1 MAEKKETEKVKEH
14 YEWEGLYKRLKDTYF
29 KYRVLI
35 TSIIIPVLVALL
47 TTIPSCYQASEA
59 NKTAKSISNV
69 TNRPYILFE
78 NVRFSNT
85 GKQTTQD
92 KLNIHIDSEFSIYN
106 NGTLP
111 AWIINYDVYI
121 KGKERV
127 IRALFSPEDKPTQ
140 DFTIGK
146 DKSEGR
152 RLWFTLMQG
161 VNEPNGDVVEFENA
175 QYKLALIAT
184 KYRAIGDSG
193 DNNIFT
199 YWEMFRF
206 GAKYGRTIKIQ
217 CGTGEIN
224 NETVKVLFEKQEKR
238 FIKGAQDYGSNTPD
252 TGSTLLAQSG
262 F

>member
-1 MAEKKETEKVKEH
+1 MVDKKETKDANECYK
-14 YEWEGLYKRLKDTYF
+14 WEDVYKRLKDAYF

-47 TTIPSCYQASEA
+47 ATIPSCYQASEA
-59 NKTAKSISNV
+59 NKTARSISSI

-78 NVRFSNT
+78 HVRFSSV
-85 GKQTTQD
+85 GKQIVQD
-92 KLNIHIDSEFSIYN
+92 KLKIHIDSEFSIYN

-111 AWIINYDVYI
+111 AWIIDYDIYI

-146 DKSEGR
+146 DKTEGR

-161 VNEPNGDVVEFENA
+161 VNEPNGDVIEFENA
-175 QYKLALIAT
+175 KYKLALIAT
-184 KYRAIGDSG
+184 KYRAIGDLG
-193 DNNIFT
+193 NNNIFT

-206 GAKYGRTIKIQ
+206 DAKYGRTVKIQ
-217 CGTGEIN
+217 CGTGAIN
-224 NETVKVLFEKQEKR
+224 NETVKALFEEQEKR
-238 FIKGAQDYGSNTPD
+238 FIKGIQDYGSDTPD
-252 TGSTLLAQSG
+252 TNSTILAQ
-262 F
+262 